1 MLAARERLRKL
12 AGFPVQDLYFA
23 LSAPAILPSLAGC
36 PHHPMARDDIGKGV
50 GGNRSANRACRAR
63 VTQRSRELTVCSDLT
78 EGNIH
83 EGLPDQKL
91 KWAPSEHETWAGL
104 RALRLCVAEGR
115 AKYAAHEFVGFLV
128 GRSECA
134 AGVAVT

>member
-36 PHHPMARDDIGKGV
+36 PHHPMARDGIGKGV
-50 GGNRSANRACRAR
+50 GGNRSANRTGRAR
-63 VTQRSRELTVCSDLT
+63 VTQRSCEFTVCSDLT
-78 EGNIH
+78 ERNIH

-91 KWAPSEHETWAGL
+91 EWGSSEHKT
-104 RALRLCVAEGR
+104 
-115 AKYAAHEFVGFLV
+115 
-128 GRSECA
+128 
-134 AGVAVT
+134 